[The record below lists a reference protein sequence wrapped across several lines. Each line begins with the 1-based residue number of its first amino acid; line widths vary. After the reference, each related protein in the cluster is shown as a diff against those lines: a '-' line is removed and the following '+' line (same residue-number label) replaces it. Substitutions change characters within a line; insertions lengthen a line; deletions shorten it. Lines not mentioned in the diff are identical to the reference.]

1 MKLITV
7 NRLPPVAMA
16 NIIGLFRIAVLIVD
30 VSFKK
35 VYLRAFTEIRST
47 ASFTVSHLIVQYLVP
62 IASAWIIGLL
72 FAIGYNAI
80 VKSIGRGL
88 RVEIEE

>member
-1 MKLITV
+1 
-7 NRLPPVAMA
+7 MA

-30 VSFKK
+30 VTFKK
-35 VYLRAFTEIRST
+35 VYLRAFTNLHST
-47 ASFTVSHLIVQYLVP
+47 ADFTVSHLIVQYLVP

-80 VKSIGRGL
+80 VKMGGRGL
-88 RVEIEE
+88 RVETEE